1 MRTKNSFLNMLT
13 NLIPSLIIPILSLIK
28 LSWLMK
34 TYGTDIYGMNLYLT
48 QVMGYL
54 NLVEGGFGFAF
65 VQALFKPFAED
76 DKDKI
81 RELYQGANLILK
93 LIGCAIFGLGVIVF
107 ILLPWMLKTTLDYS
121 FVRIVFLLMIL
132 PTVVDYF
139 LMAPSLVM
147 QADQKEYFL
156 NLIRKTI
163 QIIRTCTHLAV
174 LYFQMDYLFI
184 PLTEAIYI
192 VIQVFLSRRIVF
204 KYYPWIKEKAK
215 RDMSTLSN
223 AKQVFAHRLAGVV
236 LTSTDTLLLGKIIGT
251 SANALYGNYSYIT
264 SEIQKILESII
275 NAPKASLGNL
285 FASEGEKGYSV
296 FKEFF
301 AFTTFIST
309 IICIPVCITI
319 NRFVHFWQ
327 GEEFLLTLLDSF
339 LFSGILFFVLSR
351 QPIMLVRDT
360 NGLFKESKK
369 FAYMEAAL
377 NFLLS
382 IVGIYY
388 MGITGALLVTFFTYL
403 ASDLLMNS
411 VLVYNTVF
419 KKKIREY
426 YGMYLSKLFIA
437 VIVGLLSF
445 SLWNSLLDSHTGNL
459 FLWFIMA
466 GTLFVIEGILVFVIY
481 VSLFPDF
488 RLFLKRIETILRK
501 KRNAA

>member
-13 NLIPSLIIPILSLIK
+13 NLIPSLIIPVISMVK

-34 TYGTDIYGMNLYLT
+34 AYGMDIYGMNLYLT

-65 VQALFKPFAED
+65 VQALFKPFAEG
-76 DKDKI
+76 DKNKV
-81 RELYQGANLILK
+81 RELYQGANFILK
-93 LIGCAIFGLGVIVF
+93 LIGCAIMGLGVLVF
-107 ILLPWMLKTTLDYS
+107 ILLPWLLKTELNYS
-121 FVRIVFLLMIL
+121 FVRIVFVLMII

-139 LMAPSLVM
+139 LMAPGLVM

-156 NLIRKTI
+156 NLIRKSI
-163 QIIRTCTHLAV
+163 QIIRACTHLV
-174 LYFQMDYLFI
+174 IIYNNMNYLFI
-184 PLTEAIYI
+184 PLTEGIYI
-192 VIQVFLSRRIVF
+192 IIQVFLSRIMVF
-204 KYYPWIKEKAK
+204 KYYPWLKEKAK
-215 RDMSTLSN
+215 KDLSTLSN

-251 SANALYGNYSYIT
+251 GANALYGNYNYIT

-275 NAPKASLGNL
+275 NAPKSSLGNL

-301 AFTTFIST
+301 SFTTFIST
-309 IICIPVCITI
+309 IVCIPVCITI

-327 GEEFLLTLLDSF
+327 GDHLLLSMLDAF
-339 LFSGILFFVLSR
+339 LFAGILFFVLSR

-377 NFLLS
+377 NFSLS
-382 IVGIYY
+382 IIGIYFL
-388 MGITGALLVTFFTYL
+388 GITGALLVTFFTYL

-411 VLVYNTVF
+411 ILVYKTVF
-419 KKKIREY
+419 KKDILEY
-426 YGMYLSKLFIA
+426 YKMYLSKLFIA
-437 VIVGLLSF
+437 LTIGVLSF
-445 SLWNSLLDSHTGNL
+445 VGWQYMISITTNL
-459 FLWFIMA
+459 AMWFIAA
-466 GTLFVIEGILVFVIY
+466 GFLFIIESAVVFGIYIF
-481 VSLFPDF
+481 LFEDF
-488 RLFLKRIETILRK
+488 RLFLNRIRNIIRKR
-501 KRNAA
+501 AS